1 MTAAALLQLRDA
13 PEKCLRLNPAQP
25 LTIGRAS
32 SNQLALPSQE
42 AVSDHHAVVRFS
54 RRHGWLVCDWQSS
67 DGTYLEGERV
77 QRCRPIGDGDEIRL
91 GRSGPVLVFRLAS
104 AAAAPTP
111 LAPTTQPPSP
121 APQPT
126 RPHSPPATVAIGG
139 EAIRL
144 DQIRS
149 AVVQS
154 EPQFPHIFSWWVLLS
169 VALLLLLPVRIGPVW
184 IFWPLQL
191 AVLVAAVLLG
201 SRKQHTLQVELG
213 DGQARKHPFAN
224 RRTALAH
231 RNGIRQAIGQAI
243 GQDAAPAARGQPR

>member
-1 MTAAALLQLRDA
+1 MTGPALLQLRDA
-13 PEKCLRLNPAQP
+13 PEKCLRLNPDQP

-32 SNQLALPSQE
+32 GNQLALPTQE
-42 AVSDHHAVVRFS
+42 AVSAHHAVVRFS

-91 GRSGPVLVFRLAS
+91 GRSGPVLVFRLT
-104 AAAAPTP
+104 AAA
-111 LAPTTQPPSP
+111 TTAKPASPPSQARP
-121 APQPT
+121 ATAKPQ
-126 RPHSPPATVAIGG
+126 SAPATVAIGG

-169 VALLLLLPVRIGPVW
+169 VALLLLLPVRIGPVG
-184 IFWPLQL
+184 IFWPLQV

-201 SRKQHTLQVELG
+201 SRKQHTLQVELR

-231 RNGIRQAIGQAI
+231 RNGIRNAIGQ
-243 GQDAAPAARGQPR
+243 GPAPSAGAPSR